1 MPSRHYPSA
10 APYAALTQYLRELIH
25 EKTLTRFIVKAL
37 LYPEFLR
44 DIDTTE
50 VKLRRRHKTVVKMY
64 RRGSSD
70 SSADEGSET
79 DTECLE
85 RQDAVEY
92 TSSDQSPSRVYSG
105 VNYRTGKT
113 DSWDESGT
121 IYESFIDHGEDAG
134 EVRYQRL
141 HDSVSSFCFV
151 TECDSPTR
159 ESFMI
164 GSTPM
169 RYVEKKIRDSGD
181 NVIHLTTAKMNLL
194 EIKQKSEQSQTSS
207 FEHKLSG
214 GGGWKNMACED
225 LLNIDD
231 SMPIRSDKKQKPLE
245 EKHHSM
251 PVQFVG
257 NRFNESSLTE
267 IYIPS
272 CKSQNENVK
281 HLLATP
287 YNSFEDNEPQK
298 SSHSSSVMIHER
310 KEMTI
315 PAPDKLTAEILY
327 NLDQLNDSSSSSSR
341 VLTKDLSLFKK
352 HSVAS
357 DERTSIDKG
366 NSSILPYPERPDDHE
381 PVYANKRFD
390 SKFMPPATIYS
401 SDSDSGMAGSYT
413 LSPSD
418 QFGYHRSFIS
428 HKFNPHVTPSSI
440 DYFAPHTISD
450 PRGTLNQEGLNDLN
464 ENREM
469 STCLPQNDS
478 FEGEN
483 RTRVVIN
490 FESRVE
496 KSPSSSGDNVYYSGM
511 YAHWW
516 KKEKLPLEML
526 EAIAKSPDGESEKR
540 DRGSGKKPL
549 KIHFNDVALSCFFL
563 CNYFFLSLT
572 MTEYGTLQFS
582 PFSRCLISH

>member
-25 EKTLTRFIVKAL
+25 ERTLTRFIVKAL

-50 VKLRRRHKTVVKMY
+50 VKLRRRHKTFVRMY
-64 RRGSSD
+64 RRGSSE
-70 SSADEGSET
+70 SSTEEEGSET
-79 DTECLE
+79 DTERLE

-92 TSSDQSPSRVYSG
+92 TSSDRSPSRIYSG

-113 DSWDESGT
+113 DSWEGSGT
-121 IYESFIDHGEDAG
+121 VYESFIDHGEGAG
-134 EVRYQRL
+134 EVCYQRL

-151 TECDSPTR
+151 TECESPTRESCR

-164 GSTPM
+164 GSTPTK
-169 RYVEKKIRDSGD
+169 YVEIQHRDSGD

-207 FEHKLSG
+207 FEHRLSG
-214 GGGWKNMACED
+214 GGWKHMACED

-231 SMPIRSDKKQKPLE
+231 SFQNKNGNKHKPFE

-272 CKSQNENVK
+272 CRSQNENVK
-281 HLLATP
+281 HLLETP
-287 YNSFEDNEPQK
+287 CNSFEDNEPQK
-298 SSHSSSVMIHER
+298 SSHSSSLMVQER

-327 NLDQLNDSSSSSSR
+327 NLKQLNEASSSHC
-341 VLTKDLSLFKK
+341 LTNLSKIRE
-352 HSVAS
+352 HSIDS
-357 DERTSIDKG
+357 DKRMSIDKG
-366 NSSILPYPERPDDHE
+366 NSSIQPFPERPDEHE

-440 DYFAPHTISD
+440 DYFATHPISD
-450 PRGTLNQEGLNDLN
+450 PRKTLNQEGLNDLN
-464 ENREM
+464 ENHDNM
-469 STCLPQNDS
+469 SRCLPQDDS

-490 FESRVE
+490 FESGI
-496 KSPSSSGDNVYYSGM
+496 KNTPPSSGDNVYYSGM

-526 EAIAKSPDGESEKR
+526 ESIAKSSDGESDKR

-549 KIHFNDVALSCFFL
+549 KIHFNDVALSCFFYAIIFYL
-563 CNYFFLSLT
+563 VDND
-572 MTEYGTLQFS
+572 
-582 PFSRCLISH
+582 